1 MKFNSKELASFA
13 AYRIGRADKEG
24 SLWMRE
30 SDGYIRKKENYCKR
44 WCLLSGNLL
53 FYAKEDSS
61 NSPLVGVIVLERA
74 HVESEAFSG
83 NRNAFRLIFQN
94 GSDDEYWFYTDS
106 ARDAD
111 EWIRILNS
119 ASYEFLRI
127 QFSELRGQIMHLTGK
142 DPFGQEGPV
151 SNWAVSPTL
160 LQQPSSGYDGEPIF
174 ELLLSCSSLVGG
186 VRDVSPPS
194 PLIVTSCMTPPQ
206 AYWMRYAQ
214 TELVDKSCDPQFT
227 TPVAFFDGSIYTAT
241 QLKFDV
247 FDVCNRE
254 EGMMRPLGQCQC
266 TVQELIRQTDKLH
279 RFEIKYDDIPSGYLL
294 IKTKINCVA
303 KKPSVDSRFS
313 PETPPTS
320 SSDTSES
327 LQVSSSY
334 SFRSPID
341 NMVVRSFKFPK
352 LNDVST
358 GINVTE
364 SMGESLFTFTLP
376 MQIIE
381 MCLAEENVT
390 IGQFGS
396 LVGLSEH
403 WEIIRQEVCLEL
415 RNLIEHYSSSREA
428 MQVEAELGRLFKKSV
443 IKDKNTLEFVP
454 VNLHVQ
460 EMKVSVGKEEKDRTV
475 YTCVTVGC
483 PTAYSLK
490 YRQGGLARMQS
501 SVPLLASSTT
511 FSPATENK
519 SYRVKHLL
527 KRFTQHQANIKL
539 RSKKLTAAAERGDY
553 KELKGAVQGVAECV
567 AMLENHCTVTMVQEA
582 LKDWYKA
589 LDFTGIP
596 SFISSL
602 SSLDPKSVL
611 SVVEQHMVCVEA
623 QVDGVI
629 TSKLSPAECNSHL
642 EGPVSDLLKAIDQC
656 MEVFQSALFFV
667 LLKEHYAL
675 QISKVPIGLKGFR
688 HRRDIVFSHTVTT
701 ATTSF
706 VMKVLRSIGSKHF
719 LTQVQEIGF
728 LIHWESLLST
738 QGDEMGMLEDFITAM
753 HDLNS
758 LKFRFVQANSA
769 SDLPRCSGTRY
780 KVVVDVPVQSAI
792 FRILPKELRDGHDI
806 STVAVLFTQGV
817 NEQQSLA
824 DTFGDTHLQDQI
836 NIKSLQ
842 RLVQYYEK
850 FNQRFGSVG
859 LQLSQRAKAVG
870 NLLQQLRTQ
879 VHARKTKNTDIL
891 TLSAE
896 LCRLLDSGRITSC
909 KSAKDRTAMSVTLE
923 EAHILINE
931 GMDPAHFQQ
940 TLDILRSQ
948 GTRIRNAE
956 KNVGVPLYAFNALQV
971 VTLPKNYRPP
981 EGTYKKL
988 QT

>member
-254 EGMMRPLGQCQC
+254 EGM
-266 TVQELIRQTDKLH
+266 
-279 RFEIKYDDIPSGYLL
+279 
-294 IKTKINCVA
+294 NCVA

-352 LNDVST
+352 L
-358 GINVTE
+358 
-364 SMGESLFTFTLP
+364 
-376 MQIIE
+376 E